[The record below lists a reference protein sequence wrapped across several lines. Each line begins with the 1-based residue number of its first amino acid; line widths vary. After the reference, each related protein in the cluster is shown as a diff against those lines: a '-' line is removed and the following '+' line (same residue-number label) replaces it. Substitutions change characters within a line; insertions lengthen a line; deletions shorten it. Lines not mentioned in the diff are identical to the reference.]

1 MKQEELST
9 AVGYGSRSSIVNIE
23 QGIQMPP
30 WDKALAIADYLH
42 LPLEAFRQ
50 ADIVF
55 TQEGLSCRQDD
66 VVMQD
71 NKTVIV
77 IEVKSSLHLVNHLYQ
92 ALEYLK
98 KRLEA
103 AYNQ

>member
-1 MKQEELST
+1 
-9 AVGYGSRSSIVNIE
+9 
-23 QGIQMPP
+23 MPP

-55 TQEGLSCRQDD
+55 TQEGISCRQDD
-66 VVMQD
+66 VVMHD
-71 NKTVIV
+71 NNTVIV
-77 IEVKSSLHLVNHLYQ
+77 IEVKSTPHLVNNLKQ

-98 KRLEA
+98 KRLESA
-103 AYNQ
+103 CHS